1 MIELPLDTVFDLLGT
16 RNISG
21 SEKELEKLCI
31 RISELVALNG
41 DQWVKDNR
49 QNLLDEWECIVS
61 QGLIT

>member
-1 MIELPLDTVFDLLGT
+1 MIELSLDTVFDLLGT

-61 QGLIT
+61 QGLMT